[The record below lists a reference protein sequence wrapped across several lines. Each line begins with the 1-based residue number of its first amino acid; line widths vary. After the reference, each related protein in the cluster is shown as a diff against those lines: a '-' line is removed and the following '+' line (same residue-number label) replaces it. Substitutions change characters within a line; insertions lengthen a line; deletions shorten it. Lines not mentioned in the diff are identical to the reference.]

1 MRGRKAKVDE
11 VRVVV
16 GYCRVSTREQA
27 IDGGSLPAQENR
39 LRALAE
45 ADGRPIGRMFV
56 DAGYSAGSLKR
67 PAIQELLTLVGEG
80 KLAAIYCSKLDRLVR
95 SLADLLAVVKLLQKH
110 DVALVSASEH
120 IDTGSAAGRMM
131 VSMLGVICEFERER
145 LSERIKDVT
154 FDKRQRKQV
163 YCGSA
168 PFGYKRQ
175 GSALLEDAAEQKAL
189 SVMRTMHRDGASYR
203 QIAKWLTDNGYLP
216 KGTAWY
222 AASVRA
228 VLKSRMSM
236 DSSDAKAA

>member
-1 MRGRKAKVDE
+1 MRGRKAKNDE
-11 VRVVV
+11 VRVVA

-27 IDGGSLPAQENR
+27 TDGGSLVAQENR
-39 LRALAE
+39 LRALAA
-45 ADGRPIGRMFV
+45 ADGRPIDRLLV
-56 DAGYSAGSLKR
+56 DAGYSAGNLKR
-67 PAIQELLTLVGEG
+67 PAIQELLTLVRQCQV
-80 KLAAIYCSKLDRLVR
+80 AAIYCSKLDRMVR
-95 SLADLLAVVKLLQKH
+95 SLADLLAIVKLLQKH

-120 IDTGSAAGRMM
+120 IDTGTAAGRMM
-131 VSMLGVICEFERER
+131 VSMLGVIGEFERER

-189 SVMRTMHRDGASYR
+189 AVMRSMHDDGASYR
-203 QIAKWLTDNGYLP
+203 QIATWLTDNGYPP
-216 KGTAWY
+216 KGSAWY

-228 VLKSRMSM
+228 VLKSRMSV

>member
-45 ADGRPIGRMFV
+45 GDGRPIERMFV

-67 PAIQELLTLVGEG
+67 PAIQELLALVRGG
-80 KLAAIYCSKLDRLVR
+80 KVAAIYCTKLDRMVR
-95 SLADLLAVVKLLQKH
+95 SLADLLAVVKVLQKH

-131 VSMLGVICEFERER
+131 VSMLGVIGQFERER

-163 YCGSA
+163 YCGRA
-168 PFGYKRQ
+168 PFGYQRQ
-175 GSALLEDAAEQKAL
+175 GSMLVEEPSEQRAL
-189 SVMRTMHRDGASYR
+189 SAMRSMHRDGASYR
-203 QIAKWLTDNGYLP
+203 QIARWLSDNGYKP
-216 KGTAWY
+216 KGAAWY

-228 VLKSRMSM
+228 VLNSRMN
-236 DSSDAKAA
+236 AT

>member
-27 IDGGSLPAQENR
+27 VDGGSLPAQENR

-45 ADGRPIGRMFV
+45 ADGRPIERVFV

-67 PAIQELLTLVGEG
+67 PAIQELLALVREG
-80 KLAAIYCSKLDRLVR
+80 KVAAIYCSKLDRMVR
-95 SLADLLAVVKLLQKH
+95 SLADLLAIVKLLQKH

-120 IDTGSAAGRMM
+120 IDTGTAAGRMM
-131 VSMLGVICEFERER
+131 VSMLGVIGEFERER

-168 PFGYKRQ
+168 PFGYRREGKKPRRKRRRA
-175 GSALLEDAAEQKAL
+175 GRTLDNEVDAPRGRELSANRAMAD
-189 SVMRTMHRDGASYR
+189 R
-203 QIAKWLTDNGYLP
+203 QRLQTQRLCV
-216 KGTAWY
+216 
-222 AASVRA
+222 VRG
-228 VLKSRMSM
+228 
-236 DSSDAKAA
+236 

>member
-1 MRGRKAKVDE
+1 V
-11 VRVVV
+11 
-16 GYCRVSTREQA
+16 
-27 IDGGSLPAQENR
+27 AQENR

-67 PAIQELLTLVGEG
+67 PAIQEILTLVREG
-80 KLAAIYCSKLDRLVR
+80 KVAAIYCTKLDRMVR
-95 SLADLLAVVKLLQKH
+95 SLADLLH

-131 VSMLGVICEFERER
+131 VSMLGVIGEFERER

-168 PFGYKRQ
+168 PFGYRREGK
-175 GSALLEDAAEQKAL
+175 SLVEDGGEQTAL
-189 SVMRTMHRDGASYR
+189 STIRSMHYEGASYR
-203 QIAKWLTDNGYLP
+203 QIAQWLTDNGLRP
-216 KGTAWY
+216 KGSAWY

-228 VLKSRMSM
+228 ILNSRMSA
-236 DSSDAKAA
+236 DSSETKVA

>member
-1 MRGRKAKVDE
+1 MRGRKTKVDG

-45 ADGRPIGRMFV
+45 ADSRPIERMFV

-67 PAIQELLTLVGEG
+67 PAIQELLALVGEG
-80 KLAAIYCSKLDRLVR
+80 RVAAIYCSKLDRMVR
-95 SLADLLAVVKLLQKH
+95 SLADLLAIVKLLQKH
-110 DVALVSASEH
+110 DIALISPSEH

-131 VSMLGVICEFERER
+131 VSMLGVIGQFERER

-163 YCGSA
+163 YCGST
-168 PFGYKRQ
+168 PFGYRREGK
-175 GSALLEDAAEQKAL
+175 GLVADDGEQTAL
-189 SVMRTMHRDGASYR
+189 STIRSMHHDGASYR
-203 QIAKWLTDNGYLP
+203 QIAQWLTDSGYKP
-216 KGTAWY
+216 KGSTWY

-228 VLKSRMSM
+228 VLNSRMN
-236 DSSDAKAA
+236 AA

>member
-27 IDGGSLPAQENR
+27 VDGGSLPAQENR
-39 LRALAE
+39 LRALAK
-45 ADGRPIGRMFV
+45 ADGRPLDRVFV
-56 DAGYSAGSLKR
+56 DGGFSAGSLKR
-67 PAIQELLTLVGEG
+67 PAIQELLALVREG
-80 KLAAIYCSKLDRLVR
+80 KVAAIYCTKLDRMVR
-95 SLADLLAVVKLLQKH
+95 SLADLLAVIKLLQKH

-131 VSMLGVICEFERER
+131 VSMLGVIGEFERER

-168 PFGYKRQ
+168 PFGYRREGK
-175 GSALLEDAAEQKAL
+175 SLVEDGGEQTAL
-189 SVMRTMHRDGASYR
+189 STIRSMHYEGASYR
-203 QIAKWLTDNGYLP
+203 QIAQWLTDNGLRP
-216 KGTAWY
+216 KGSAWY

-228 VLKSRMSM
+228 ILNSRMSA
-236 DSSDAKAA
+236 DSSEAKVA

>member
-16 GYCRVSTREQA
+16 GYCPVSAREQA

-95 SLADLLAVVKLLQKH
+95 SLADLLAVVKLLQKY

-120 IDTGSAAGRMM
+120 IDT
-131 VSMLGVICEFERER
+131 
-145 LSERIKDVT
+145 
-154 FDKRQRKQV
+154 
-163 YCGSA
+163 
-168 PFGYKRQ
+168 
-175 GSALLEDAAEQKAL
+175 
-189 SVMRTMHRDGASYR
+189 
-203 QIAKWLTDNGYLP
+203 
-216 KGTAWY
+216 
-222 AASVRA
+222 
-228 VLKSRMSM
+228 
-236 DSSDAKAA
+236 